1 MLRELAI
8 CHTQWGFWM
17 MHYHLRSKGYKWN
30 HKRVYRIYSGLGLNL
45 RRKYRKRLPSRI
57 KEPLLQPLIPN
68 LTWSMDFMEDRLEN
82 GRKLR
87 TFNIIDDF
95 NREALNIT
103 LDSSIASGRV
113 IRELE
118 KTISWRGK
126 PEQIRVDNGP
136 EFIAQRLAQWC
147 DEHGIKLKFIQKGKP
162 SQNGY
167 VERFNRTYREEVLS
181 NYCFKTMTQARLITQ
196 AWMWVYNNERPHKS
210 LGYLTPV
217 AFLLKYGYRH
227 ISLEQLNSHGGTIPT
242 LQQNSNND
250 WKSLILN
257 VAN

>member
-1 MLRELAI
+1 
-8 CHTQWGFWM
+8 
-17 MHYHLRSKGYKWN
+17 
-30 HKRVYRIYSGLGLNL
+30 
-45 RRKYRKRLPSRI
+45 
-57 KEPLLQPLIPN
+57 
-68 LTWSMDFMEDRLEN
+68 MEDRLEN

-87 TFNIIDDF
+87 TFNVIDDF

-103 LDSSIASGRV
+103 LDSSISSHRV
-113 IRELE
+113 IRELD
-118 KTISWRGK
+118 KTIAWRGK

-136 EFIAQRLAQWC
+136 EFIAQRLAKWC
-147 DEHGIKLKFIQKGKP
+147 DEHGIRLKFIQKGKP

-196 AWMWVYNNERPHKS
+196 TWMWVYNNERPHKS

-227 ISLEQLNSHGGTIPT
+227 ISPRKLNSCGGTIPT
-242 LQQNSNND
+242 LQQDTNHN
-250 WKSLILN
+250 WKSLILS